1 MPILTVS
8 DLTIRRGDTV
18 KLDGISWRVES
29 GERWV
34 ILGPNGSGKTSLL
47 TALTGYLTPT
57 GGTVEVLGQVY
68 GRSDWRELRRRIGLV
83 SSAVRQMIPD
93 EETGLETVI
102 GGRYAMIGYWGKINT
117 ADRRRATRLLK
128 DIGARR

>member
-1 MPILTVS
+1 MAILTVS
-8 DLTIRRGDTV
+8 DLTIRRGKTV
-18 KLDGISWRVES
+18 ILDGISWTVER

-47 TALTGYLTPT
+47 AALTGYLTPT
-57 GGTVEVLGQVY
+57 GGTVEALGQVY
-68 GRSDWRELRRRIGLV
+68 GKSDWRELRRGIGLV

-102 GGRYAMIGYWGKINT
+102 GGKYAMIGYWGKINA
-117 ADRRRATRLLK
+117 ADRKRATGLLK
-128 DIGARR
+128 DI